1 MIPLSQLDML
11 VETNAALVEAAG
23 RCAAAEKGAA
33 EVEIERARL
42 SKQVAYVVL
51 NYDM

>member
-1 MIPLSQLDML
+1 ML
-11 VETNAALVEAAG
+11 VEANAALVEAAG

-33 EVEIERARL
+33 EVEVERARL
-42 SKQVAYVVL
+42 SKQVAYVVF